1 MQATTLYMQR
11 PPQLEAAL
19 RRNLQRPVQ
28 ELFESG
34 ELLTVTDPALGDVP
48 LTLQVHFTLGR

>member
-1 MQATTLYMQR
+1 MQR

-19 RRNLQRPVQ
+19 RRNLQRPLQ

-48 LTLQVHFTLGR
+48 LTLQVHFAAVR